1 MTATIQKKQSLK
13 KAKKV
18 MKRWYKVLL
27 STALMNDENDRNEF
41 AEALQTIKDYAK

>member
-1 MTATIQKKQSLK
+1 MTATIQQKEALK

-27 STALMNDENDRNEF
+27 STNLMNDENDRNDF
-41 AEALQTIKDYAK
+41 AAALQTIKEHSK